1 MTNYNLGDFLIRLK
15 NCVMASRSE
24 LEVPATKIVTQAA
37 KALKVAGFI
46 AEIIEDKETLKIKMA
61 MKNKKPTLMDIRLV
75 SKPGLRIYKTIAEIE
90 KIKKPFILLIST
102 PKGFLTSKEAI
113 KERVGGEVIAEIL

>member
-15 NCVMASRSE
+15 NAVMASQTE
-24 LEVPATKIVTQAA
+24 LEVPATKIIMEAA
-37 KALKVAGFI
+37 KALKIAGFI
-46 AEIIEDKETLKIKMA
+46 SEVTKDKNQIKIKLA
-61 MKNKKPTLMDIRLV
+61 MKNKKPILMDIRLV
-75 SKPGLRIYKTIAEIE
+75 SKPGLRIYKSIAEIE

-102 PKGFLTSKEAI
+102 PKGMLTSKEAI